1 MVARSMSE
9 TNEIRNLIVRY
20 GEKLTDDELISM
32 LSEIYPKED
41 VKFAN
46 LLLIDEFTGVGAIS
60 LWVKTILTL
69 RVSKGRKGRKEMIE
83 TIKGLMAK
91 EDDKGKVGK
100 TSMAIKKALLGE
112 SE

>member
-1 MVARSMSE
+1 M
-9 TNEIRNLIVRY
+9 TDKDEIRNLIVRY

-46 LLLIDEFTGVGAIS
+46 LLIIDEFTGVEAIS
-60 LWVKTILTL
+60 KWVKLILTL

-83 TIKGLMAK
+83 TIKGLIAK
-91 EDDKGKVGK
+91 EDKGKIGK
-100 TSMAIKKALLGE
+100 TSMAIKRALLDE

>member
-1 MVARSMSE
+1 MNE
-9 TNEIRNLIVRY
+9 KDEIRNLIVRY

-41 VKFAN
+41 IKFAN
-46 LLLIDEFTGVGAIS
+46 LLLIDEFTGVNAIS

-83 TIKGLMAK
+83 TIKGLMTREK
-91 EDDKGKVGK
+91 EGTVDK
-100 TSMAIKKALLGE
+100 TSMAIKKVLMDE
-112 SE
+112 